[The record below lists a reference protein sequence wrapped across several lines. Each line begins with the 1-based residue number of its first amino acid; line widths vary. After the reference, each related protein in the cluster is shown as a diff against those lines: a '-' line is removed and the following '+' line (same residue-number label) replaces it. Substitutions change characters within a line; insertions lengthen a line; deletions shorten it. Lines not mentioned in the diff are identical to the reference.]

1 MWSKRVNLSL
11 ENNRFDLLK
20 EASLQENL
28 YIDKVKSLES
38 QLSQL
43 STEIDKTEQ
52 KQSRSILPNFQP
64 TLPLSDFEKM
74 EREINDNDH
83 LSQKEELDIE
93 EEIKLIKII

>member
-64 TLPLSDFEKM
+64 TLPLSDFEKNGK
-74 EREINDNDH
+74 RN
-83 LSQKEELDIE
+83 
-93 EEIKLIKII
+93 

>member
-1 MWSKRVNLSL
+1 M
-11 ENNRFDLLK
+11 
-20 EASLQENL
+20 
-28 YIDKVKSLES
+28 ES

-74 EREINDNDH
+74 EREIMEREINDNDH
-83 LSQKEELDIE
+83 LSQKEELDIKVR
-93 EEIKLIKII
+93 IRYHSSYLITKKFNNHYPQHKSLYI